1 MTQASFD
8 PRTDGF
14 SFINYW
20 TLDDVLTQ
28 DIRNKMNAAV
38 DGVSTFLAAVPFLS
52 ILRPFILRTVNDW
65 VKKASTQAYGLCG
78 GMAFAALDYYVAGRN
93 LPGDKGPTSSLSP
106 VLRDYIV
113 KRMKDSFWYV
123 QDGTLHNNLARVL
136 AWMAIRQYAPFG
148 HGPGLLLNWS
158 QAEFNKLNDLIAR
171 NGAWPI
177 ALIGESTDPCENH
190 QVLAYECESRG
201 EQGVIH
207 IYDMN
212 HPGAGRSINLNFLG
226 PALEGMGEFAGDTW
240 QPLRAFFCEEYSP
253 AVPPL

>member
-14 SFINYW
+14 AFINYW

-28 DIRNKMNAAV
+28 DLRNKMNAAV
-38 DGVSTFLAAVPFLS
+38 DGVSTFLSAVPVLS
-52 ILRPFILRTVNDW
+52 LLRPFITRSVNEW

-78 GMAFAALDYYVAGRN
+78 GMAFAALDYYVAGRT
-93 LPGDKGPTSSLSP
+93 LPDDKGPTSNLSP

-136 AWMAIRQYAPFG
+136 AWMAVEQYAPFG
-148 HGPGLLLNWS
+148 RGPGQLLEWS
-158 QAEFNKLNDLIAR
+158 QTEFEKLNDLIAR

-177 ALIGESTDPCENH
+177 ALIGESKDPCENH

-207 IYDMN
+207 VYDMN
-212 HPGAGRSINLNFLG
+212 HPGAGRRINLNFHG

-240 QPLRAFFCEEYSP
+240 QPLRAFFCEVYSP
-253 AVPPL
+253 TVPPL